1 MIKIMSVREA
11 LEDRGRKIFV
21 YGPPGS
27 GKTTAI
33 ASLPGRVLIAS
44 LEKGLES
51 LRHVADDERVKVL
64 PPIEDASGLEDA
76 IEFAKSK
83 DFDFD
88 WLAVDGLSEITTQ
101 ITQAEMAT
109 NSDSRKYTPRIGE
122 RVGEILRALRDLKCG
137 VYVTCGEYSFQEEN
151 GAKRTMYRPLLTGG
165 RLQSDACGVF
175 DYVFR
180 IVVTVKGEHQILT
193 HLDPCFFAK
202 DRSGKLDRIEVC
214 DLGAILNK
222 IQ

>member
-1 MIKIMSVREA
+1 MKIMSVREA
-11 LEDRGRKIFV
+11 LDGRGRKIFV

-44 LEKGLES
+44 AEDGLES
-51 LRHVADDERVKVL
+51 LRGVDEERVKVL
-64 PPIEDASGLEDA
+64 PVRDAAELEDA
-76 IEFAKSK
+76 IAFAKSD

-101 ITQAEMAT
+101 ITQVEMAA

-122 RVGEILRALRDLKCG
+122 RVGEILRALRDLRCG

-180 IVVTVKGEHQILT
+180 IVITVKGEHQILT

-202 DRSGKLDRIEVC
+202 DRSGKLERIEVC